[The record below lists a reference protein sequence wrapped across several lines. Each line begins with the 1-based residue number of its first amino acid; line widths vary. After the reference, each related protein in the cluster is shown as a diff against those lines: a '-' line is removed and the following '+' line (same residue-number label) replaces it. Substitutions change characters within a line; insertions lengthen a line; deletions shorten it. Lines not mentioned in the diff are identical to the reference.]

1 MHSFSSSPR
10 VEKYLTMINTW
21 IYRSLN
27 EQQIEIQNKI
37 TEELSISPILSQ
49 LLVQRDILTF
59 EDARSF
65 FRPDL
70 TDLHDPFLM
79 ADMQKAVDRLTLA
92 MQKNEKI
99 LVYGDYDV
107 DGTTS
112 VSLVYKFLKQ
122 FYANVEFYIP
132 DRYTE
137 GYGISIQGI
146 DYAAANEFKLIIA
159 LDCGIKAVEK
169 VKYASGLGVDFVIC
183 DHHTPDAVLPPAIA
197 VLDPKRDDCNYPYKH
212 LSGCGV
218 GFKLMQAFAITN
230 NIDFSQLT
238 PLLDL
243 LALSIAS
250 DIVPIT
256 GENRILAFFGLKQI
270 NSNPSVG
277 LKAIL
282 EVCGLADKEITISDI
297 VFKIGP
303 RINASGR
310 MKQASEVV
318 ELLVSG
324 DHVFAKEKS
333 DTINDYN
340 NDRKDLDK
348 FITDEAIAIIGADER
363 YKTRKSIV
371 VHKADWHKGV
381 IGIVAS
387 RLTEEFYKP
396 SIVLANSNGL
406 ASGSARS
413 VQGFD
418 IYKAIDS
425 CRDLLETF
433 GGHMYAAGLSMKEE
447 NIPAFTKRFEQFV
460 SENILEEQT
469 YPQIEIDSILEFKDI
484 TPKFFRV
491 LKQFAPFGP
500 GNMKPIF
507 VSKKVLDFGTSR
519 LVGKE
524 QEHLKLELIDTSSE
538 NVMNGIAF
546 RMHEYNAH
554 LKALNPLDIC
564 YTLEENNF
572 NGNTSIQLMIRDIKI
587 EKKE

>member
-1 MHSFSSSPR
+1 
-10 VEKYLTMINTW
+10 MINKW
-21 IYRSLN
+21 IYNTLSK
-27 EQQIEIQNKI
+27 QQSEIQNKLAD
-37 TEELSISPILSQ
+37 ELSISPVLSS
-49 LLVQRDILTF
+49 LLVQREIFTYD
-59 EDARSF
+59 EARSF

-70 TDLHDPFLM
+70 ADLHDPFLM
-79 ADMQKAVDRLTLA
+79 ADMDKAVERLTKA
-92 MQKNEKI
+92 MRHNEKI

-112 VSLVYKFLKQ
+112 VSLVYKFLQK
-122 FYANVEFYIP
+122 FHNNIEFYIP
-132 DRYTE
+132 DRYNE

-146 DYAAANEFKLIIA
+146 DYASQNGFKLIIA

-169 VKYASGLGVDFVIC
+169 VKYASSLGVDFVIC
-183 DHHTPDAVLPPAIA
+183 DHHTPDAVLPPAVA

-218 GFKLMQAFAITN
+218 GFKLMQAFTIVN
-230 NIDFSQLT
+230 NIDFAQLT

-277 LKAIL
+277 LKGIL

-310 MKQASEVV
+310 MKLASEAV
-318 ELLVSG
+318 ELLVSSNP
-324 DHVFAKEKS
+324 VFAKEKS
-333 DTINDYN
+333 DTINEYN

-348 FITDEAIAIIGADER
+348 NITDQAIALIASDER
-363 YKTRKSIV
+363 YTTRRSIV
-371 VHKADWHKGV
+371 VHKPDWHKGV

-387 RLTEEFYKP
+387 RLSEEYYKP
-396 SIVLANSNGL
+396 SIVLTNSNGL

-413 VQGFD
+413 VPGFD

-447 NIPAFTKRFEQFV
+447 NIPLFTERFEQFV
-460 SENILEEQT
+460 SETILEEQT
-469 YPQIEIDSILEFKDI
+469 YPQIEIDALLEFKDI

-491 LKQFAPFGP
+491 LKQFGPFGP
-500 GNMKPIF
+500 GNMKPVF
-507 VSKKVLDFGTSR
+507 ASKKVFDYGTSR

-524 QEHLKLELIDTSSE
+524 QEHLKLELVDSSSE

-546 RMHEYNAH
+546 RMFAYNDH

-564 YTLEENNF
+564 YTIEENTF
-572 NGNTSIQLMIRDIKI
+572 NGNTNIQLMIRDIKI
-587 EKKE
+587 DGE

>member
-1 MHSFSSSPR
+1 
-10 VEKYLTMINTW
+10 MINKW
-21 IYRSLN
+21 IYTSLD
-27 EQQIEIQNKI
+27 EQQIEIKNKLA
-37 TEELSISPILSQ
+37 EELSISPILAK
-49 LLVQRDILTF
+49 LLVQREIYTYD
-59 EDARSF
+59 DARNF

-70 TDLHDPFLM
+70 ANLHDPFLM
-79 ADMQKAVDRLTLA
+79 ADMDKAIERLTRA
-92 MQKNEKI
+92 MQYNEKI
-99 LVYGDYDV
+99 LIYGDYDV

-112 VSLVYKFLKQ
+112 VSLVYKFLQQ
-122 FYANVEFYIP
+122 FSSNIDYYIP
-132 DRYTE
+132 DRYSE

-146 DYAAANEFKLIIA
+146 DFAAENDFKLIIA

-169 VKYASGLGVDFVIC
+169 VKYANTLGVDFIIC
-183 DHHTPDAVLPPAIA
+183 DHHTPDDELPPAVA
-197 VLDPKRDDCNYPYKH
+197 VLDAKRNDCNYPYKH

-218 GFKLMQAFAITN
+218 GFKLMQAFCQRN
-230 NIDFSQLT
+230 SIDLSQLT

-277 LKAIL
+277 LKGIL
-282 EVCGLADKEITISDI
+282 EVCGLTDKEITISDI

-310 MKQASEVV
+310 MKLASEAVQ
-318 ELLVSG
+318 LLVSSNP
-324 DHVFAKEKS
+324 VFAKEKS
-333 DTINDYN
+333 DTINEYN

-348 FITDEAIAIIGADER
+348 NITDEAIALIGSDHR
-363 YKTRKSIV
+363 YSTRKSLV
-371 VHKADWHKGV
+371 VYKPDWHKGV

-387 RLTEEFYKP
+387 RLSEEFYKP
-396 SIVLANSNGL
+396 SIVLTFSNGL

-413 VQGFD
+413 VPGFD

-433 GGHMYAAGLSMKEE
+433 GGHMYAAGLSMLEE
-447 NIPAFTKRFEQFV
+447 NVITFTERFEKFV

-469 YPQIEIDSILEFKDI
+469 YPQIDIDDLIEFKDI

-491 LKQFAPFGP
+491 LKQFGPFGP
-500 GNMKPIF
+500 GNMKPVF
-507 VSKKVLDFGTSR
+507 VSKKVFDFGTSR

-524 QEHLKLELIDTSSE
+524 QEHLKLELVDSSSE

-546 RMHEYNAH
+546 RMHEFNDH

-564 YTLEENNF
+564 YTIDENTF
-572 NGNTSIQLMIRDIKI
+572 NGNTNIQLMIRDIKI
-587 EKKE
+587 EGE

>member
-1 MHSFSSSPR
+1 
-10 VEKYLTMINTW
+10 MINKW
-21 IYRSLN
+21 IYTTLS
-27 EQQIEIQNKI
+27 EQQCEIQNKLAD
-37 TEELSISPILSQ
+37 ELSISPVLSQ
-49 LLVQRDILTF
+49 LLVQREIFTYD
-59 EDARSF
+59 DARNF

-70 TDLHDPFLM
+70 ANLHDPFLM
-79 ADMQKAVDRLTLA
+79 ADMDKAVERLTKA
-92 MQKNEKI
+92 MRHNEKI

-112 VSLVYKFLKQ
+112 VSLVYKFLQK
-122 FYANVEFYIP
+122 FHNNIDFYIP
-132 DRYTE
+132 DRYNE

-146 DYAAANEFKLIIA
+146 DFAAQNGFKLIIA

-169 VKYASGLGVDFVIC
+169 VKYASSLGVDFVIC
-183 DHHTPDAVLPPAIA
+183 DHHTPDAVLPPAVA

-218 GFKLMQAFAITN
+218 GFKLMQAFAVVN
-230 NIDFSQLT
+230 NIDFTQLT

-277 LKAIL
+277 LKGIL
-282 EVCGLADKEITISDI
+282 DVCGLADKEITISDI

-310 MKQASEVV
+310 MKLASEAV
-318 ELLVSG
+318 ELLVSSNP
-324 DHVFAKEKS
+324 VFVKEKS
-333 DTINDYN
+333 GTINEYN

-348 FITDEAIAIIGADER
+348 NITDEAIALIASDER
-363 YKTRKSIV
+363 YATRRSIV
-371 VHKADWHKGV
+371 VHKPDWHKGV

-387 RLTEEFYKP
+387 RLSEEYYKP
-396 SIVLANSNGL
+396 SIVLTNSNGL

-413 VQGFD
+413 VPGFD

-447 NIPAFTKRFEQFV
+447 NIPLFTERFEQFV
-460 SENILEEQT
+460 SETILEEQT
-469 YPQIEIDSILEFKDI
+469 YPQIEIDALLEFKDI

-491 LKQFAPFGP
+491 LKQFGPFGP
-500 GNMKPIF
+500 GNMKPVF
-507 VSKKVLDFGTSR
+507 ASKKVFDYGTSR

-524 QEHLKLELIDTSSE
+524 QEHLKLELVDSSSE

-546 RMHEYNAH
+546 RMYAYNDH

-564 YTLEENNF
+564 YTIEENTF
-572 NGNTSIQLMIRDIKI
+572 NGNTNIQLMIRDIKI
-587 EKKE
+587 DGE

>member
-1 MHSFSSSPR
+1 
-10 VEKYLTMINTW
+10 MINKW
-21 IYRSLN
+21 IYTTLS
-27 EQQIEIQNKI
+27 EQQVEIQNKLA
-37 TEELSISPILSQ
+37 EELSISPILAR
-49 LLVQRDILTF
+49 LLVQREIYTF
-59 EDARSF
+59 NDARSF

-70 TDLHDPFLM
+70 ADLHDPFLM
-79 ADMQKAVDRLTLA
+79 ADMDKAVERLTKA
-92 MQKNEKI
+92 MRHNEKI
-99 LVYGDYDV
+99 LIYGDYDV

-112 VSLVYKFLKQ
+112 VSLVYKFLQK
-122 FYANVEFYIP
+122 FYNNIDFYIP
-132 DRYTE
+132 DRYNE

-146 DYAAANEFKLIIA
+146 DFAAQNDFKLIIA

-169 VKYASGLGVDFVIC
+169 VKYASSQGVDFIIC
-183 DHHTPDAVLPPAIA
+183 DHHTPDAVLPSAIA

-218 GFKLMQAFAITN
+218 GFKLMQAFTIVN
-230 NIDFSQLT
+230 NIDFAQLT

-277 LKAIL
+277 LKGIL
-282 EVCGLADKEITISDI
+282 EVCGLSDKEITISDI

-310 MKQASEVV
+310 MKLASEAVQ
-318 ELLVSG
+318 LLVSTNP
-324 DHVFAKEKS
+324 VFAKEKS
-333 DTINDYN
+333 DTINEYN

-348 FITDEAIAIIGADER
+348 YITDEAISLIASDER
-363 YKTRKSIV
+363 YLTRRSIV
-371 VHKADWHKGV
+371 VHKPDWHKGV

-387 RLTEEFYKP
+387 RLSEEYYKP
-396 SIVLANSNGL
+396 SIVLTNSNGL

-413 VQGFD
+413 VPGFD
-418 IYKAIDS
+418 IYKAIDY

-447 NIPAFTKRFEQFV
+447 NILLFTERFEQFV

-469 YPQIEIDSILEFKDI
+469 YPQIDIDAVLEFKDI

-491 LKQFAPFGP
+491 LKQFGPFGP
-500 GNMKPIF
+500 GNMKPVF
-507 VSKKVLDFGTSR
+507 VSKKVFDYGTSR

-524 QEHLKLELIDTSSE
+524 QEHLKLELVDSSSE

-546 RMHEYNAH
+546 RMFAYNDH

-564 YTLEENNF
+564 YTLEENTF
-572 NGNTSIQLMIRDIKI
+572 NGNTNIQLMIKDIKI
-587 EKKE
+587 DGE

>member
-1 MHSFSSSPR
+1 
-10 VEKYLTMINTW
+10 MINTW
-21 IYRSLN
+21 IYRTLT
-27 EQQIEIQNKI
+27 EQQIEIQKKLA
-37 TEELSISPILSQ
+37 EELSISPVLAQ
-49 LLVQRDILTF
+49 LLVQRDIVTF
-59 EDARSF
+59 EEARRF

-70 TDLHDPFLM
+70 SDLHDPFLM
-79 ADMQKAVDRLTLA
+79 ADMHNAVNRLTKA

-99 LVYGDYDV
+99 MVYGDYDV

-122 FYANVEFYIP
+122 FYSNIDFYIP
-132 DRYTE
+132 DRYLE

-146 DYAAANEFKLIIA
+146 DYAAANDFKLIIA
-159 LDCGIKAVEK
+159 LDCGIKAIEK
-169 VKYASGLGVDFVIC
+169 VKYALGVGVDFIIC
-183 DHHTPDAVLPPAIA
+183 DHHTPDAELPPAVA
-197 VLDPKRDDCNYPYKH
+197 VLDPKRDDCTYPYKH

-270 NSNPSVG
+270 NSNPSIG
-277 LKAIL
+277 LKGIL
-282 EVCGLADKEITISDI
+282 DVCGLADKEITISDI

-310 MKQASEVV
+310 MKLASEAV
-318 ELLVSG
+318 ELLVSS

-333 DTINDYN
+333 GTINEYN

-348 FITDEAIAIIGADER
+348 NITDEAIALIGADKR
-363 YKTRKSIV
+363 YAERKSIV
-371 VHKADWHKGV
+371 VYKPDWHKGV

-387 RLTEEFYKP
+387 RLSEEFYKP
-396 SIVLANSNGL
+396 SIVLTKSNGL

-413 VQGFD
+413 VSGFD

-425 CRDLLETF
+425 CRDLLENF
-433 GGHMYAAGLSMKEE
+433 GGHMFAAGLSMKEE
-447 NIPAFTKRFEQFV
+447 NIEAFTNRFEQFV
-460 SENILEEQT
+460 AENILLEQT
-469 YPQIEIDSILEFKDI
+469 YPQIDIDAVLEFKDI

-491 LKQFAPFGP
+491 LKQFGPFGP
-500 GNMKPIF
+500 GNMKPVF
-507 VSKKVLDFGTSR
+507 ASKKVFDFGTSR

-524 QEHLKLELIDTSSE
+524 QEHLKLELVDSSSE

-546 RMHEYNAH
+546 RMHEYNDH

-564 YTLEENNF
+564 YTLEENSF
-572 NGNTSIQLMIRDIKI
+572 NGNTTIQLMIRDIKI
-587 EKKE
+587 DEA

>member
-1 MHSFSSSPR
+1 
-10 VEKYLTMINTW
+10 MINKW
-21 IYRSLN
+21 IYTTLS
-27 EQQIEIQNKI
+27 EQQCEIQNKLAD
-37 TEELSISPILSQ
+37 ELSISPVLSQ
-49 LLVQRDILTF
+49 LLVQREIFTYD
-59 EDARSF
+59 DARNF

-70 TDLHDPFLM
+70 ANLHDPFLM
-79 ADMQKAVDRLTLA
+79 ADMDKAVERLTKA
-92 MQKNEKI
+92 MRHNEKI
-99 LVYGDYDV
+99 MVYGDYDV

-112 VSLVYKFLKQ
+112 VSLVYKFLQK
-122 FYANVEFYIP
+122 FHNNIDFYIP
-132 DRYTE
+132 DRYNE

-146 DYAAANEFKLIIA
+146 DFAAQNGFKLIIA

-169 VKYASGLGVDFVIC
+169 VKYASSLGVDFVIC
-183 DHHTPDAVLPPAIA
+183 DHHTPDAVLPPAVA

-218 GFKLMQAFAITN
+218 GFKLMQAFAIVN
-230 NIDFSQLT
+230 NIDFAQLT

-277 LKAIL
+277 LKGIL
-282 EVCGLADKEITISDI
+282 EVCGLTDKEITISDI

-310 MKQASEVV
+310 MKLASEAV
-318 ELLVSG
+318 ELLVSSNP
-324 DHVFAKEKS
+324 VFAKEKS
-333 DTINDYN
+333 DTINEYN

-348 FITDEAIAIIGADER
+348 NITDEAIALIASDER
-363 YKTRKSIV
+363 YATRRSIV
-371 VHKADWHKGV
+371 VHKPDWHKGV

-387 RLTEEFYKP
+387 RLSEEYYKP
-396 SIVLANSNGL
+396 SIVLTNSNGL

-413 VQGFD
+413 VPGFD

-447 NIPAFTKRFEQFV
+447 NIPLFTERFEQFV
-460 SENILEEQT
+460 SETILEEQT
-469 YPQIEIDSILEFKDI
+469 YPQIEIDALLEFKDI

-491 LKQFAPFGP
+491 LKQFGPFGP
-500 GNMKPIF
+500 GNMKPVF
-507 VSKKVLDFGTSR
+507 ASKKVFDYGTSR

-524 QEHLKLELIDTSSE
+524 QEHLKLELVDSSSE

-546 RMHEYNAH
+546 RMYAYNDH

-564 YTLEENNF
+564 YTIEENTF
-572 NGNTSIQLMIRDIKI
+572 NGNTNIQLMIRDIKI
-587 EKKE
+587 DGE

>member
-1 MHSFSSSPR
+1 
-10 VEKYLTMINTW
+10 MINKW
-21 IYRSLN
+21 IYTTLS
-27 EQQIEIQNKI
+27 EQQCEIQNKLAD
-37 TEELSISPILSQ
+37 ELSISPVLSQ
-49 LLVQRDILTF
+49 LLVQREIFTYD
-59 EDARSF
+59 DARNF

-70 TDLHDPFLM
+70 AYLHDPFLM
-79 ADMQKAVDRLTLA
+79 ADMDKAVERLTKA
-92 MQKNEKI
+92 MRHNEKI
-99 LVYGDYDV
+99 MVYGDYDV

-112 VSLVYKFLKQ
+112 VSLVYKFLQK
-122 FYANVEFYIP
+122 FHNNIDFYIP
-132 DRYTE
+132 DRYNE

-146 DYAAANEFKLIIA
+146 DYAAQNGFKLIIA

-169 VKYASGLGVDFVIC
+169 VKYASSLGVDFVIC
-183 DHHTPDAVLPPAIA
+183 DHHTPDAVLPPAVA

-218 GFKLMQAFAITN
+218 GFKLMQAFAIVN
-230 NIDFSQLT
+230 NIDFAQLT

-277 LKAIL
+277 LKGIL
-282 EVCGLADKEITISDI
+282 DVCGLADKEITISDI

-310 MKQASEVV
+310 MKLASEAV
-318 ELLVSG
+318 ELLVSSNP
-324 DHVFAKEKS
+324 VFVKEKS
-333 DTINDYN
+333 DTINEYN

-348 FITDEAIAIIGADER
+348 NITDEAIALIASDER
-363 YKTRKSIV
+363 YATRRSIV
-371 VHKADWHKGV
+371 VHKPDWHKGV

-387 RLTEEFYKP
+387 RLSEEYYKP
-396 SIVLANSNGL
+396 SIVLTNSNGL

-413 VQGFD
+413 VPGFD

-447 NIPAFTKRFEQFV
+447 NIPLFTERFEQFV
-460 SENILEEQT
+460 SETILEEQT
-469 YPQIEIDSILEFKDI
+469 YPQIEIDALLEFKDI

-491 LKQFAPFGP
+491 LKQFGPFGP
-500 GNMKPIF
+500 GNMKPVF
-507 VSKKVLDFGTSR
+507 ASKKVFDYGTSR

-524 QEHLKLELIDTSSE
+524 QEHLKLELVDSSSE

-546 RMHEYNAH
+546 RMYAYNDH

-564 YTLEENNF
+564 YTIEENTF
-572 NGNTSIQLMIRDIKI
+572 NGNTNIQLMIRDIKI
-587 EKKE
+587 DGE

>member
-1 MHSFSSSPR
+1 
-10 VEKYLTMINTW
+10 MINIW
-21 IYRSLN
+21 YYRTLT
-27 EQQIEIQNKI
+27 EQQIEIQKKLAD
-37 TEELSISPILSQ
+37 ELSISPILSQ
-49 LLVQRDILTF
+49 LLVQRDIFTF

-70 TDLHDPFLM
+70 SDLHDPFLM
-79 ADMQKAVDRLTLA
+79 ADMQKAVNRLTLA
-92 MQKNEKI
+92 MKKNEKI

-122 FYANVEFYIP
+122 FYSNVDFYIP
-132 DRYTE
+132 DRYNE

-146 DYAAANEFKLIIA
+146 DYAAVNDYKLVVA
-159 LDCGIKAVEK
+159 LDCGIKAIEK
-169 VKYASGLGVDFVIC
+169 VKYANAKGVDFIIC
-183 DHHTPDAVLPPAIA
+183 DHHTPDAELPPAIA
-197 VLDPKRDDCNYPYKH
+197 VLDPKRVDCQYPYKH

-270 NSNPSVG
+270 NTNPSVG
-277 LKAIL
+277 LKGIL
-282 EVCGLADKEITISDI
+282 DVCGLAEKEITISDI

-310 MKQASEVV
+310 MKLAYEAV
-318 ELLVSG
+318 ELLVST

-333 DTINDYN
+333 DTINEYN

-348 FITDEAIAIIGADER
+348 FITDEAIALIVADKRYAER
-363 YKTRKSIV
+363 RSIV
-371 VHKADWHKGV
+371 VHKPDWHKGV

-387 RLTEEFYKP
+387 RLSEEYYKP
-396 SIVLANSNGL
+396 SIVLSNSNGL

-413 VQGFD
+413 VSGFD

-425 CRDLLETF
+425 CRDLLENF

-447 NIPAFTKRFEQFV
+447 NVEEFTERFEKYV
-460 SENILEEQT
+460 SENILLEQT
-469 YPQIEIDSILEFKDI
+469 YPQIDIDAVLEFKDI

-507 VSKKVLDFGTSR
+507 VSKKVFDYGTSR

-524 QEHLKLELIDTSSE
+524 QEHLKLELVDSSCE
-538 NVMNGIAF
+538 NVMNGIDF
-546 RMHEYNAH
+546 RMHEYNDH

-564 YTLEENNF
+564 YTLEENSF
-572 NGNTSIQLMIRDIKI
+572 NGNISTQLMIRDIKI
-587 EKKE
+587 DEK

>member
-1 MHSFSSSPR
+1 
-10 VEKYLTMINTW
+10 MINKW
-21 IYRSLN
+21 IYTTLS
-27 EQQIEIQNKI
+27 EQQCEIQNKLAD
-37 TEELSISPILSQ
+37 ELSISPVLSQ
-49 LLVQRDILTF
+49 LLVQREIFTYD
-59 EDARSF
+59 DARNF

-70 TDLHDPFLM
+70 ANLHDPFLM
-79 ADMQKAVDRLTLA
+79 ADMDKAVERLTKA
-92 MQKNEKI
+92 MRHNEKI
-99 LVYGDYDV
+99 IVYGDYDV

-112 VSLVYKFLKQ
+112 VSLVYKFLQK
-122 FYANVEFYIP
+122 FHNNIDFYIP
-132 DRYTE
+132 DRYNE

-146 DYAAANEFKLIIA
+146 DYAAQNGFKLIIA

-169 VKYASGLGVDFVIC
+169 VKYASSLGVDFVIC
-183 DHHTPDAVLPPAIA
+183 DHHTPDAVLPPAVA

-218 GFKLMQAFAITN
+218 GFKLMQAFAIVN
-230 NIDFSQLT
+230 NIDFAQLT

-277 LKAIL
+277 LKGIL
-282 EVCGLADKEITISDI
+282 EVCGLTDKEITISDI

-310 MKQASEVV
+310 MKLASEAV
-318 ELLVSG
+318 ELLVSSNP
-324 DHVFAKEKS
+324 VFAKEKS
-333 DTINDYN
+333 DTINEYN

-348 FITDEAIAIIGADER
+348 NITDEAIALIASDER
-363 YKTRKSIV
+363 YATRRSIV
-371 VHKADWHKGV
+371 VHKPDWHKGV

-387 RLTEEFYKP
+387 RLSEEYYKP
-396 SIVLANSNGL
+396 SIVLTNSNGL

-413 VQGFD
+413 VPGFD

-447 NIPAFTKRFEQFV
+447 NIPLFTERFEQFV
-460 SENILEEQT
+460 SETILEEQT
-469 YPQIEIDSILEFKDI
+469 YPQIEIDALLEFKDI

-491 LKQFAPFGP
+491 LKQFGPFGP
-500 GNMKPIF
+500 GNMKPVF
-507 VSKKVLDFGTSR
+507 ASKKVFDYGTSR

-524 QEHLKLELIDTSSE
+524 QEHLKLELVDSSSE

-546 RMHEYNAH
+546 RMYAYNDH

-564 YTLEENNF
+564 YTIEENTF
-572 NGNTSIQLMIRDIKI
+572 NGNTNIQLMIRDIKI
-587 EKKE
+587 DGE